1 MRRWIATITIA
12 VVLCLSVGGHAHAAK
27 RIAFVVGNNDYA
39 ALPVLQKAVN
49 DAKAVGAA
57 LKEIGFTVIPGE
69 NLSRRQMN
77 RGLAKLM
84 RAIDPGDQV
93 FFFFAGHG
101 VSLGAENYLLPA
113 DMPKP
118 GTGEE
123 SLVRDEGYAVSALV
137 NRVRARGAT
146 STFFVLDACRDNPFA
161 TVGVRSIGGTRGF
174 TRIEAPRGVFMLFS
188 AGIGQ
193 SALDRLPIPGGD
205 PHPNSVFTRK
215 LVPLLK
221 TPGMTHVRLAKEVQG
236 QVDALARTVGHQQQP
251 AYYDQIIGSLI
262 LRPGAPKPVEAVKK
276 KQPTATPD
284 NNSEIAALKQQL
296 EALRKR
302 LDQKPRPEAKP
313 EPAPAVRLP
322 ESTPSSAPIE
332 DKETIREA
340 QSLLAAAGYDPG
352 PADGLIGSKTRIA
365 IVDFQVRNGL
375 AADGNVSQR
384 LLQSLKR
391 EVGEKTSAP
400 KKEKVAVGTFGQ
412 TPQRHSQATS
422 DAVNKALRSISF
434 RGKTVRETRRG
445 GRLNCIVNQGL
456 PGFSQP
462 DARGR
467 WTGIDADF
475 CRAMAAALLGSADKV
490 KFQPAT
496 AKTRFTMLMSQEG
509 DVLSR
514 NTTWTFNRDVTLGL
528 SFVGA
533 NYYDGQGFMVRK
545 ALAVRSAKELDG
557 AAACIQPGTT
567 TELNLADYFRA
578 NGMSYTPVSADTY
591 SDLRKAY
598 FGGRCDVISM
608 DAMAL
613 AAMRSQSG
621 KPDDHVI
628 LPEIISREPL
638 SPSVRHGDQDFA
650 FLAKWV
656 RAAMIKAEELGV
668 TSRNVA
674 DKARSGNA
682 AVKRLLS
689 PKWVR
694 AVIEQVGNYG
704 EVFDRNLGRG
714 SSLGIARGL
723 NTPWTKG
730 GILYAPS
737 FAGAELPSAS
747 RANSGG
753 NVLSRVKSRGQL
765 RCGTVIPRTGQAS
778 QARRS
783 PAYRFDEAICKAVAV
798 AVLGRS
804 SMRMQPFGSTRE
816 AIEHLQSG
824 KIDLIAGSVEQSM
837 LLESRAR
844 VAFPVATV
852 FDGIGIMVRRGLN
865 VASAKGLSGASICL
879 HPGSRT
885 AQSLEDYFAADGMT
899 FKAMEASSLS
909 DAMRRYGRASCDAI
923 AADAL
928 HLAQFRSSTAS
939 PAEHVILPER
949 LSLQTKGP
957 VATMGDDGWLDIVRW
972 VVNALITAEQF
983 GITAANAEDMKQSS
997 YNPEVKRLLGAGR
1010 DLVGKELGLRKD
1022 AMLRAVKLVGN
1033 YGEIYDKSLGPASA
1047 GGLERGPNALWTRG
1061 GLLYSPPIR

>member
-1 MRRWIATITIA
+1 MRRWIAAIA
-12 VVLCLSVGGHAHAAK
+12 VAVALSLSVGEHAHAAK

-39 ALPVLQKAVN
+39 ALPVLEKAVN

-57 LKEIGFTVIPGE
+57 LQEIGFTVIPGE

-137 NRVRARGAT
+137 NRVQARGAT

-174 TRIEAPRGVFMLFS
+174 TRTEAPRGVFMLFS

-193 SALDRLPIPGGD
+193 SALDRLPLPGGD

-236 QVDALARTVGHQQQP
+236 QVDALARTVGHEQQP
-251 AYYDQIIGSLI
+251 AYYDQIIGSLV

-276 KQPTATPD
+276 NQPAVRPD

-313 EPAPAVRLP
+313 QPAPGVRIP
-322 ESTPSSAPIE
+322 ESTPSSTPIE
-332 DKETIREA
+332 DKETIREV

-365 IVDFQVRNGL
+365 IVDFQLRSGL
-375 AADGNVSQR
+375 AADGNVSER
-384 LLQSLKR
+384 LLQSLKKKAGDR
-391 EVGEKTSAP
+391 VSAP

-412 TPQRHSQATS
+412 PPRRHSQGSS
-422 DAVNKALRSISF
+422 DVVNKALRSVGF
-434 RGKTVRETRRG
+434 RGKTVKDTRRS
-445 GRLNCIVNQGL
+445 GRLKCIVNQGL
-456 PGFSQP
+456 PGFSRP

-490 KFQPAT
+490 RFQPAS
-496 AKTRFTMLMSQEG
+496 AKARFVMLMSQEG

-514 NTTWTFNRDVTLGL
+514 NTTWTFTRDVALQL
-528 SFVGA
+528 SFIGA
-533 NYYDGQGFMVRK
+533 TYFDGQGFMVPK

-557 AAACIQPGTT
+557 AAACIQTGTT

-578 NGMSYTPVSADTY
+578 NGMSYTPVAAESY
-591 SDLRKAY
+591 RDLRKLY
-598 FGGRCDVISM
+598 FAGRCDVIST
-608 DAMAL
+608 DATAL

-621 KPDDHVI
+621 KPGDHVI

-638 SPSVRHGDQDFA
+638 SPSVRHGDPDFA

-674 DKARSGNA
+674 EKARSGNA

-723 NTPWTKG
+723 NTPWTQG

-737 FAGAELPSAS
+737 FAGAELPSTS
-747 RANSGG
+747 RTSSGG
-753 NVLSRVKSRGQL
+753 EILSRVKSRRQL
-765 RCGTVIPRTGQAS
+765 RCGTVIPRTGQTS
-778 QARRS
+778 KTRQS

-804 SMRMQPFGSTRE
+804 SMRMQTFGSTQE
-816 AIEHLQSG
+816 AIKHLQSG

-852 FDGIGIMVRRGLN
+852 FDGVGIMVRRGLN
-865 VASAKGLSGASICL
+865 AASAKDLSGASICL
-879 HPGSRT
+879 QEGSR
-885 AQSLEDYFAADGMT
+885 AAESVKDYFASNGKT
-899 FKAMEASSLS
+899 FRPVGASSLS
-909 DAMRRYGRASCDAI
+909 DALRRYGSVSCDAI

-928 HLAQFRSSTAS
+928 HLAQFRSSAAS
-939 PAEHVILPER
+939 PKEHVILPER

-957 VATMGDDGWLDIVRW
+957 VATMGDDSWLDVVRW
-972 VVNALITAEQF
+972 VVNALITAEQL
-983 GITAANAEDMKQSS
+983 GITAANAEDRKQTS
-997 YNPEVKRLLGAGR
+997 YNPEIKRLLGAGR
-1010 DLVGKELGLRKD
+1010 DLVGKELGLSKD
-1022 AMLRAVKLVGN
+1022 AMLRAIKLVGN

-1047 GGLERGPNALWTRG
+1047 GGLERGLNALWSRG
-1061 GLLYSPPIR
+1061 GLLYSPPVR